1 MKRNKEQ
8 HELREGKKS
17 QTKGNDK
24 HNRKCM
30 KEIRQRH
37 TTEQNKAN
45 LPQQKRRGNER
56 RQKQKIVEQTHKG
69 RSTTNLYPANT
80 REVGPR

>member
-24 HNRKCM
+24 TQQETR
-30 KEIRQRH
+30 KEIRQNH
-37 TTEQNKAN
+37 AAEQNKTN
-45 LPQQKRRGNER
+45 LLQQKRRG
-56 RQKQKIVEQTHKG
+56 RQIQKIVE
-69 RSTTNLYPANT
+69 
-80 REVGPR
+80 